1 VAAGAAASGTAM
13 VAMAKR
19 SSIAMSRGDWLAA
32 EAHAR
37 QARVLLETA
46 RYGEIVASLI
56 VYAVGARVAIHRGD
70 LVRGREDLVRAQLV
84 RPLATHV
91 APWFAVD
98 ALLELARAYLA
109 ISDPAGAQAV
119 VREAERIVRQRPD
132 LGTLTT
138 DLIAVRGQLAGT
150 ASTLAGSSTLTGAEL
165 RVLPF
170 LPTYLSFQEIG
181 ERLFISRHTVKTQ
194 AMSIYGKLQAS
205 SRGEAVE
212 RAIELGLLEPFHGLR
227 VMRHTPAD

>member
-1 VAAGAAASGTAM
+1 M
-13 VAMAKR
+13 
-19 SSIAMSRGDWLAA
+19 
-32 EAHAR
+32 
-37 QARVLLETA
+37 
-46 RYGEIVASLI
+46 
-56 VYAVGARVAIHRGD
+56 YAVGARVAIHRGD
-70 LVRGREDLVRAQLV
+70 LDRGRDDLVRAQLV
-84 RPLATHV
+84 RPLATHA

-109 ISDPAGAQAV
+109 ISDPAGAQVV
-119 VREAERIVRQRPD
+119 VREAERIVRLRPD

-138 DLIAVRGQLAGT
+138 DLIDIRRRLAGT
-150 ASTLAGSSTLTGAEL
+150 AATLAGSSTLTGAEL

-212 RAIELGLLEPFHGLR
+212 RAVELGLLEPFHGLR
-227 VMRHTPAD
+227 VARRTPAD